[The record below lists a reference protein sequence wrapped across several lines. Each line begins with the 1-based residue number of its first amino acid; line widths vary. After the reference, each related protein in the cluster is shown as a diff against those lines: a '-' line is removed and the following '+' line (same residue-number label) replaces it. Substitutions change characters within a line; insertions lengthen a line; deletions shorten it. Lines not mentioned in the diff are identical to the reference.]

1 MIEEVKENI
10 TYHRQDLYQMKIML
24 DELIGFGE
32 SYHYEDIVNKKAIN
46 IIKEHLQIL
55 NVELEREFDKLID
68 NPEGYR
74 ERYLEK

>member
-68 NPEGYR
+68 NPEGYW

>member
-10 TYHRQDLYQMKIML
+10 TYCQQHLHKIEIML

-55 NVELEREFDKLID
+55 NVELRREFYKLVD
-68 NPEGYR
+68 NPEGYWKK
-74 ERYLEK
+74 LEK

>member
-10 TYHRQDLYQMKIML
+10 TYHRQDLYQIKIML
-24 DELIGFGE
+24 DELIGFGK

-74 ERYLEK
+74 KRYLEK